1 MALLLFF
8 ACTDVVEAFAVV
20 EDAVGL
26 VSAMIVIF
34 NLNVSFYDFD
44 FLSGHNSKEKNH

>member
-8 ACTDVVEAFAVV
+8 ACTDVEEAFAVV
-20 EDAVGL
+20 EVAVGL

-34 NLNVSFYDFD
+34 KFLNESFLRF
-44 FLSGHNSKEKNH
+44 